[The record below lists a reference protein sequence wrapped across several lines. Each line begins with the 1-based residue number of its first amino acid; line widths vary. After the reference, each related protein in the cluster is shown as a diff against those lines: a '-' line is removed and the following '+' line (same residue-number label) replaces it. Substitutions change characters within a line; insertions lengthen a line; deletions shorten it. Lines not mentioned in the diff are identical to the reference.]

1 MASLVSF
8 PGGAA
13 YLMRIPKVIKPEQL
27 HDKDSA
33 NPSHMIVAVTLSLL
47 VLISTNCILKG
58 LLIFVQLRDI
68 KLIGN
73 FL

>member
-1 MASLVSF
+1 MAQ
-8 PGGAA
+8 P

-27 HDKDSA
+27 HDKDPA
-33 NPSHMIVAVTLSLL
+33 NPSHMIVTVTLSLL

-58 LLIFVQLRDI
+58 LLIFVQLREI
-68 KLIGN
+68 ELIGN